1 MTPAHVL
8 TCTDASALSPEVVA
22 DSFELLARE
31 RAWMEQELD
40 EISSAKPSLSRAS
53 FERLSALCKRL
64 EPAVSVRERL
74 TSQDPATLQAGV
86 AVWLARHPAPSS
98 TASVV

>member
-1 MTPAHVL
+1 MTPAHEL
-8 TCTDASALSPEVVA
+8 TRNDYQPVSPEIVA

-53 FERLSALCKRL
+53 FERLSALCQRL
-64 EPAVSVRERL
+64 EPAVLVRERL

-86 AVWLARHPAPSS
+86 AVWLARC
-98 TASVV
+98 